1 MRRVLRPLGLCA
13 ALGIVIGTGAAYGPL
28 GEVFHGHGLVLEG
41 TAPVRRAGAGQPR
54 EFAITLRNP
63 GARAVQIVGAEFC

>member
-13 ALGIVIGTGAAYGPL
+13 LLGVVIGAGAAYGPL
-28 GEVFHGHGLVLEG
+28 GDVFRQSGLVLDG
-41 TAPVRRAGAGQPR
+41 AIPVRREGTGQPR